1 MLSLGTRKMI
11 VVGLIGTVL
20 LMGNIVLV
28 INWMQAQGWIEWAQ
42 GFRHEYLTPTALTIV
57 AVLLILLVKPR
68 TRSSSWIHRCP
79 VCDHRTRGSNNYCG
93 DCGSKL

>member
-1 MLSLGTRKMI
+1 MLSLGIRKMI

-42 GFRHEYLTPTALTIV
+42 SFRYEYLTPTALTITV
-57 AVLLILLVKPR
+57 VLLILLVKPR
-68 TRSSSWIHRCP
+68 TESSGWVRRCP
-79 VCDHRTRGSNNYCG
+79 VCDHMTKGSKNYCG

>member
-1 MLSLGTRKMI
+1 MLSLGIRKMI

-42 GFRHEYLTPTALTIV
+42 SVRHDYLTPTALTIIV
-57 AVLLILLVKPR
+57 VLLILLVKPR
-68 TRSSSWIHRCP
+68 TESSSWIRRCP
-79 VCDHRTRGSNNYCG
+79 VCDHMTGGSKNYCG
-93 DCGSKL
+93 DCGTKL

>member
-1 MLSLGTRKMI
+1 MLSLGIRKMI

-42 GFRHEYLTPTALTIV
+42 SFRYEYLTPTALTITV
-57 AVLLILLVKPR
+57 VLLILLVRPR
-68 TRSSSWIHRCP
+68 AESSSWIRRCP
-79 VCDHRTRGSNNYCG
+79 VCDHMIKGSKNYCG

>member
-1 MLSLGTRKMI
+1 MLSLGIRKMI

-28 INWMQAQGWIEWAQ
+28 VNWLQAQGWTEWAQ
-42 GFRHEYLTPTALTIV
+42 SVRYEYLTPTALTIV
-57 AVLLILLVKPR
+57 VVLLFLLVKPR
-68 TRSSSWIHRCP
+68 TESSSWIRRCP
-79 VCDHRTRGSNNYCG
+79 VCDHRTRGSNNYCS

>member
-1 MLSLGTRKMI
+1 MLSLGIRKMI

-28 INWMQAQGWIEWAQ
+28 INWLQAQGWIEWAQ
-42 GFRHEYLTPTALTIV
+42 SFRYEYLTPTALTITV
-57 AVLLILLVKPR
+57 VLLILLVKPR
-68 TRSSSWIHRCP
+68 TGSSSWIRHCP
-79 VCDHRTRGSNNYCG
+79 VCDHRTRGSKNYCS

>member
-1 MLSLGTRKMI
+1 MLSLGIRKMI

-42 GFRHEYLTPTALTIV
+42 SVRHDYLTPTALTIV
-57 AVLLILLVKPR
+57 VVLLILLVKPR
-68 TRSSSWIHRCP
+68 DESAGWIRRCP
-79 VCDHRTRGSNNYCG
+79 VCDHMTGGNKNYCG